1 MYYGAMQKAD
11 ADVLSGVLSELV
23 QVNSRLVQAIRR
35 IARENG
41 QGDSLAGWRT
51 LGVLQRSGP
60 SRVGV
65 LAETSQVAQPTMT
78 KLVTGLAARGW
89 VERLADPDDAR
100 AWRIGITAD
109 GAAALAE
116 WRAGL
121 ASALL
126 PYFGDLDAD
135 DIEALRRTVQVID
148 SHIVALEPNR
158 NDQTQEVAQ

>member
-1 MYYGAMQKAD
+1 MQKAD

>member
-1 MYYGAMQKAD
+1 MYYGRMQNDDAD
-11 ADVLSGVLSELV
+11 ALSTVLSELV
-23 QVNSRLVQAIRR
+23 QVNSRLIQAIRR

-65 LAETSQVAQPTMT
+65 LAETSQVAQPTVT

-89 VERLADPDDAR
+89 AERLPDPDDAR

-109 GAAALAE
+109 GEAALAE

-126 PYFGDLDAD
+126 PYFGDLSAD
-135 DIEALRRTVQVID
+135 DIAALRRTVRVID
-148 SHIVALEPNR
+148 THIVALEPAKNTE
-158 NDQTQEVAQ
+158 TQEVAQ